1 MVVMMFAM
9 AATVSLVS
17 CGGDDDEEG
26 GSASTTAGV
35 FDKSSGLRL
44 SRYGYVYYDY
54 DTNGRLSEI
63 SGGSFGFYRFSYNPN
78 KITSYYNNEVR
89 CVMDVSYNGSGY
101 ITRINYSYNNGTG
114 GSNSYSYDKGGHLT
128 KITSTSTDTEHDGGV
143 EYNITYDETTT
154 FTWSNNRLTRAIW
167 VCKETGGS
175 DGTVTDTEDYIFN
188 YDGDYDNPFRQWTP
202 SLTFITGFET
212 DFEEC
217 VASVGLFGIGPVELP
232 SSCSYSET
240 DTSSSYNDGNDYTFR
255 YTYNNNGTVNTTYIN
270 GYGYS
275 FSYDYVGSDSNDAKT
290 RASVGVPSMTNDGQ
304 AGFHG
309 LFSHKHKHHR
319 RM

>member
-1 MVVMMFAM
+1 MMVVMMFAM

-143 EYNITYDETTT
+143 EYNITSDETTT
-154 FTWSNNRLTRAIW
+154 FTWSNNLLTRANW

-202 SLTFITGFET
+202 SLTVIIMGFET

-217 VASVGLFGIGPVELP
+217 VALVGLFGIGPVELP
-232 SSCSYSET
+232 SSCSESDV
-240 DTSSSYNDGNDYTFR
+240 DTRYNDTFR

-270 GYGYS
+270 GSGYS

-290 RASVGVPSMTNDGQ
+290 RASVGVPSMSNDGQ